1 MFETVVTNGAAI
13 ITIMVLWSTLTW
25 VVTYV
30 YMSEKIRRKNET
42 IECLDEY
49 IDQDQI
55 LIDKLRE
62 SNDLMKGDL
71 QYYLGCIFDLEE
83 ELTVYI
89 QKFGLIREEG

>member
-13 ITIMVLWSTLTW
+13 VTMIGLWSALTW
-25 VVTYV
+25 VATYF

-49 IDQDQI
+49 INQDQI
-55 LIDKLRE
+55 LIDKLRK
-62 SNDLMKGDL
+62 SNELMNGDL

-89 QKFGLIREEG
+89 QKFGLIKEEV